1 MPRPGRREASA
12 PDATTA
18 SAATG
23 PAAEP
28 LVAVIIPALN
38 EAGKIGRVLDKWPTD
53 GRFEAIVVD
62 DGSTDATGDEARA
75 HGAAVV
81 LRHEQRGGVG
91 AAIRTGFHCARE
103 RGRPYLA
110 LLAGDDQH
118 EPSDLP
124 GALDVALER
133 DVDYVQ
139 GSRWMRGGHVI
150 GATGGR
156 NIGTRFYSLVFS
168 ILVFHRITDATN
180 GFRVFRAT
188 ILDDPAIDIEQ
199 DWLNS
204 YELEPYLLYRTIRG
218 HHRVVEYPVTVRY
231 HVGGYTKM
239 RGLRDWWRLFRPAL
253 LLRLGVKH

>member
-1 MPRPGRREASA
+1 VPQIGRKRVSDADGTTEFSA
-12 PDATTA
+12 ESPP
-18 SAATG
+18 S
-23 PAAEP
+23 EP
-28 LVAVIIPALN
+28 LVAVVIPALN
-38 EAGKIGRVLDKWPTD
+38 EAGKIGLVLDKWPDD

-81 LRHEQRGGVG
+81 IRHEHRSGVG
-91 AAIRTGFHCARE
+91 AAIRTGFACGRE

-118 EPSDLP
+118 EPSDLV
-124 GALDVALER
+124 GALDMALER
-133 DVDYVQ
+133 ELDYVQ
-139 GSRWMRGGHVI
+139 GSRWMRGGHVV

-168 ILVFHRITDATN
+168 LLAFHRVTDATN
-180 GFRVFRAT
+180 GFRVFRTT
-188 ILDDPAIDIEQ
+188 ILDDPSIDIDQ
-199 DWLNS
+199 AWLDS
-204 YELEPYLLYRTIRG
+204 YELEPYLLYRTIRR
-218 HHRVVEYPVTVRY
+218 HYRVVEHPVTVRY
-231 HVGGYTKM
+231 HASGYTKM